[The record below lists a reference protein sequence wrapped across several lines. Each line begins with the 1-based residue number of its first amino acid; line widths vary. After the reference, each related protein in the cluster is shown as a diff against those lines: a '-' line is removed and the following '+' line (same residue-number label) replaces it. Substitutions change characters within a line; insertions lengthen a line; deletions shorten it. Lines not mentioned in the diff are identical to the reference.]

1 MPSISTPTIDRETIN
16 KAQNQIIE
24 TIEQVQERVIE
35 TNKRVAKTVSDRMP
49 EQLTDRLESLPRP
62 SLPKPGAAVD
72 NYFGFVQRVTKANHT
87 FASNMVAAWT
97 PAKTAA
103 KTAAAKSEAT
113 QTAEKATTVKKAA
126 AAKKAPTA
134 KKATPMATAEKPA
147 ADKAAQ

>member
-103 KTAAAKSEAT
+103 AKSEAT